1 MKLNCTSHI
10 FLINSRIILDLSF
23 FNRLQF
29 SIRIFTFITMCI
41 GQFPSIGSLSLKQFS
56 DLVAWKKKRGEVKT
70 QLSKKA
76 LSKIVSQ
83 KICHREL
90 VFWMGRKI
98 SASFVVA
105 REFSIQQPGA
115 VYLEQWSQTLYETAY
130 DCHFSPQIIEWV
142 KVG

>member
-1 MKLNCTSHI
+1 MEYLMRRLCDVAPYLVILCIRAFRSMIHSTTRLYVQLI
-10 FLINSRIILDLSF
+10 FLNHLLDQLPYHSRSF
-23 FNRLQF
+23 FFFFNFNRLQF

-90 VFWMGRKI
+90 VF
-98 SASFVVA
+98 
-105 REFSIQQPGA
+105 
-115 VYLEQWSQTLYETAY
+115 
-130 DCHFSPQIIEWV
+130 
-142 KVG
+142 